1 MVWPLRVRN
10 QRMEPSNFPVTV
22 ESQISSPTCSYMMEE
37 LLGAGSFGEVVQ
49 CRKMSSGETVALKV
63 IKDSSKMEDA
73 KDEGQFCLEFEKL
86 DMSLHQLL
94 EWRLPLSVME
104 IRPVLQQLTTALQFL
119 KSVGIVHCDL
129 KPDNIMVVDHLQLPL
144 KVKVI
149 DFGLALHASELSRGM
164 TVQSMWYRCPEV
176 LLGHECTEA
185 IDVWSLG
192 CVAVELL
199 LGRALFDGSDEYSM
213 LSQIS
218 TTLGKLPA
226 SLLDAGIFT
235 SCFFRKKAKKWRLK
249 NRAEMVTTYD
259 GTQPL
264 NKLSDLL
271 EVHFVRPINCSDE
284 DWRAMQCDLE
294 SFVNLIATMLQMDP
308 SKRSRPY
315 QILEHPFVTMSHF
328 EGRFPNSAYVKLCH
342 DCMEVG
348 QTCQNKETSVRP
360 IWNMSSFTCG
370 DHTAGPRMLDR
381 SVITINSVNSLP
393 TSNNGVRK
401 RKRDDDDDNE
411 EIVNCA
417 SAACKRSSRDAEVIY
432 MSSIDSSRKG
442 GGDMKHQPPK
452 KLLHLE
458 CGDATIHWN
467 KNQAATHVH
476 TVKEAEG
483 EICQFIQWRFPRLA
497 RMFIR
502 SELFGRT
509 SGLL

>member
-1 MVWPLRVRN
+1 
-10 QRMEPSNFPVTV
+10 MERSNFPVTV
-22 ESQISSPTCSYMMEE
+22 ECQISSPTCSYMMEE

-129 KPDNIMVVDHLQLPL
+129 KPDNIMVVDHLKLPL

-149 DFGLALHASELSRGM
+149 DFGMALHASELSRGM

-192 CVAVELL
+192 CVGVELL

-294 SFVNLIATMLQMDP
+294 IFVNLIATMLQMDP

-315 QILEHPFVTMSHF
+315 QILEHPFVTMRHF
-328 EGRFPNSAYVKLCH
+328 EGKFPNSAYVKLWR

-360 IWNMSSFTCG
+360 IWSMSSFTCG
-370 DHTAGPRMLDR
+370 DHTTGPRMLDQ
-381 SVITINSVNSLP
+381 SAITINSLP
-393 TSNNGVRK
+393 ASNNAVRK
-401 RKRDDDDDNE
+401 RKQDEDDDE
-411 EIVNCA
+411 EIASRA
-417 SAACKRSSRDAEVIY
+417 SAASKRSSRDAEVIY

-442 GGDMKHQPPK
+442 GGDMKHQPHK

-458 CGDATIHWN
+458 CGDATIQWN
-467 KNQAATHVH
+467 KNQAATQVH
-476 TVKEAEG
+476 SVKKAEG
-483 EICQFIQWRFPRLA
+483 KIC
-497 RMFIR
+497 
-502 SELFGRT
+502 EL
-509 SGLL
+509 

>member
-1 MVWPLRVRN
+1 
-10 QRMEPSNFPVTV
+10 MECSNFPVTV
-22 ESQISSPTCSYMMEE
+22 ECQISSPTCSYMMEE

-73 KDEGQFCLEFEKL
+73 KDEERVLIELKEHGSDRFNIVCWNDSFTFQGQFCLEFEKL

-94 EWRLPLSVME
+94 KWRLPLSLME

-199 LGRALFDGSDEYSM
+199 LGRALFAGSDEYSM

-259 GTQPL
+259 GTQSL

-294 SFVNLIATMLQMDP
+294 SFVNVVATMLQMDP
-308 SKRSRPY
+308 SKRSRPC

-328 EGRFPNSAYVKLCH
+328 DGKFPNSAYVKLWR
-342 DCMEVG
+342 DCMEMG
-348 QTCQNKETSVRP
+348 RTCQNKDLWST
-360 IWNMSSFTCG
+360 SSFTCG
-370 DHTAGPRMLDR
+370 DHATGPRMLDQ
-381 SVITINSVNSLP
+381 SVITISSLGSLP
-393 TSNNGVRK
+393 KTNVGFGK
-401 RKRDDDDDNE
+401 RKRDEDDDE
-411 EIVNCA
+411 TVSYA
-417 SAACKRSSRDAEVIY
+417 SSASKRSSREAEVFY

-442 GGDMKHQPPK
+442 GGEMKHPAHK
-452 KLLHLE
+452 RFLHLE
-458 CGDATIHWN
+458 CGDATIQW
-467 KNQAATHVH
+467 KNNRASTQAA
-476 TVKEAEG
+476 KEPEG
-483 EICQFIQWRFPRLA
+483 TIC
-497 RMFIR
+497 
-502 SELFGRT
+502 EL
-509 SGLL
+509 